1 MKKAL
6 VPTLVALGVLVALA
20 VGVFIY
26 VSVNAADTSPTND
39 ASGGT
44 AQSPS
49 SAVAS
54 DSHYLDT
61 ADSDAVTV
69 VEFLDFE
76 CSACGQFY
84 PYVEAMRE
92 YYDGKINYV
101 VRYFPLPN
109 HPHSMEAA
117 IAAEAAAQQG
127 EFEAMYQQL
136 FETQAEWGFAD
147 GSQASVFRDY
157 AAELG
162 LDLDAYDAAI
172 DDPATQARVEA
183 DFEGGQAL
191 GVNSTPSFFVNDE
204 LVDTQRVEDLP
215 EAINEALKT
224 AQ

>member
-6 VPTLVALGVLVALA
+6 LPTLVALGILVLIA

-26 VSVNAADTSPTND
+26 VSANADENGAGSTDGVAPQAPT
-39 ASGGT
+39 
-44 AQSPS
+44 

-54 DSHYLDT
+54 DSHYLDEVG
-61 ADSDAVTV
+61 SDAVTV

-76 CSACGQFY
+76 CGACGQFY
-84 PYVEAMRE
+84 PYVEGMRE

-117 IAAEAAAQQG
+117 LAAESAAQQG
-127 EFEAMYQQL
+127 EFEAMYHKL
-136 FETQAEWGFAD
+136 FETQGQWAGAN

-157 AAELG
+157 AADLG

-172 DDPATQARVEA
+172 ADPATQDRVEA
-183 DFEGGQAL
+183 DFEAGQEL
-191 GVNSTPSFFVNDE
+191 GVNSTPSFFVNDKLIE
-204 LVDTQRVEDLP
+204 TQRVENLP
-215 EAINEALKT
+215 EAINEALKN
-224 AQ
+224 

>member
-6 VPTLVALGVLVALA
+6 LPTLVALGVLVIVA

-26 VSVNAADTSPTND
+26 VSANLTNSND
-39 ASGGT
+39 ADAT
-44 AQSPS
+44 QTPS

-54 DSHYLDT
+54 DSHYVDKV
-61 ADSDAVTV
+61 DSDAVTV

-76 CSACGQFY
+76 CGACGQFY

-92 YYDGKINYV
+92 NYDGKINYV

-117 IAAEAAAQQG
+117 LAAESAAQQG
-127 EFEAMYQQL
+127 EFEAMYHKL
-136 FETQAEWGFAD
+136 FETQSQWAGAN

-157 AAELG
+157 AADLG
-162 LDLDAYDAAI
+162 LDLAAYDAAI
-172 DDPATQARVEA
+172 ADPATQARVEA
-183 DFEGGQAL
+183 DFEAGQAL

-204 LVDTQRVEDLP
+204 LIDTQRVENLP
-215 EAINEALKT
+215 EAIDAAL
-224 AQ
+224 Q

>member
-6 VPTLVALGVLVALA
+6 LPTLVAFGVFAMVAIGVL
-20 VGVFIY
+20 IY
-26 VSVNAADTSPTND
+26 VTVNSADTSPTAD
-39 ASGGT
+39 SPDGT
-44 AQSPS
+44 ATTPS

-61 ADSDAVTV
+61 ANSDAVTV

-92 YYDGKINYV
+92 HYDGKINYV

-127 EFEAMYQQL
+127 EFEAMYHKL

-147 GSQASVFRDY
+147 GSQFSVFRDY
-157 AAELG
+157 AADLG
-162 LDLDAYDAAI
+162 LDLEAFDAAI
-172 DDPATQARVEA
+172 ADPATQARVEA
-183 DFEGGQAL
+183 DFEAGQEL
-191 GVNSTPSFFVNDE
+191 GVNSTPSFYVNDE
-204 LVDTQRVEDLP
+204 LIDTQRVENLP
-215 EAINEALKT
+215 EAIAAALK
-224 AQ
+224 AQQ